1 MLCLPQCGNL
11 YQPHFKTVWSCI
23 HESSIFLFFAER
35 SRIIWFLMSERM
47 KKALPFVAYELFTQN
62 SKKVYANVF
71 PQSTRTCTRTSS
83 SLHEHVSSQMNRI
96 LMAEDDLPVWVTQGR
111 TVLYQVGKSNTADN
125 YRTITC
131 FPLMWKLLTGVIA
144 EEIYNYLEQE
154 KIISE

>member
-1 MLCLPQCGNL
+1 
-11 YQPHFKTVWSCI
+11 
-23 HESSIFLFFAER
+23 
-35 SRIIWFLMSERM
+35 MSERM

-62 SKKVYANVF
+62 SKKVYTNVF

>member
-1 MLCLPQCGNL
+1 MSYSP
-11 YQPHFKTVWSCI
+11 KTVK
-23 HESSIFLFFAER
+23 R
-35 SRIIWFLMSERM
+35 
-47 KKALPFVAYELFTQN
+47 
-62 SKKVYANVF
+62 
-71 PQSTRTCTRTSS
+71 STRTCTRTSS

-144 EEIYNYLEQE
+144 EEIYNYLDKKKSFQNNKKDAKEEVVEQ
-154 KIISE
+154 KICY